1 MKKTEYV
8 LYDRIEIYTISKE
21 GSIQIAATSIML
33 AKLLFYIHI
42 YFHTTIV
49 IFPENHLN
57 ETLHRVSLYE

>member
-8 LYDRIEIYTISKE
+8 LYDRIKIYTISKE
-21 GSIQIAATSIML
+21 GSIQITVPSIML